1 MGDQGTASHDLCSLG
16 HNPGNR
22 TPSSPPPSPGFLAIQ
37 FLSSNKPD
45 WAAVKTN
52 GLCITHIGDPA
63 GPGAE
68 LEKASSILPAT
79 SVVSRMELEALAI
92 PEEAWPAPEMCHSGC
107 FNGPSVPP
115 EPSCHPGRPHFIVGA
130 LGLLQMLFLAAAR
143 CYKWAPSP
151 PQQRRKLQ
159 LREVREPGQSHTA

>member
-1 MGDQGTASHDLCSLG
+1 MGDQGTASHDLYSLG
-16 HNPGNR
+16 HSPGNR

-52 GLCITHIGDPA
+52 GLRITHIGDPA

-79 SVVSRMELEALAI
+79 SVVSRMEREALAI
-92 PEEAWPAPEMCHSGC
+92 PEEAWPALETCAILGASTVPLCPQNPAATGKASFHC
-107 FNGPSVPP
+107 RHAGPSANVI
-115 EPSCHPGRPHFIVGA
+115 SGRCKV
-130 LGLLQMLFLAAAR
+130 L
-143 CYKWAPSP
+143 
-151 PQQRRKLQ
+151 
-159 LREVREPGQSHTA
+159 